1 MDKEVNE
8 GGRLAA
14 RPAFATTPGIAQK
27 SSLARSPS
35 LAASL
40 SGERFLVSYL
50 LRGDEKQARA
60 MASDICF
67 EQTVEFPEDLVP
79 PGLIRDAIV
88 GRIESLEAV
97 ERSGDVARSDAAE
110 LGLGA
115 AGQGPR
121 PGLHRAT
128 ISFAVETAQADIV
141 QLLNVVY
148 GNISIKPNI
157 RVERL
162 DLPESLL
169 ANFPGPSFGRP
180 GLREL
185 LGVPTRPLTSTAL
198 KPMGLSPAEIAD
210 QAYRF
215 ALGGIDIIKDDH
227 GILDQIF
234 CPFEERVERCAE
246 AVARAN
252 RETGLRSVYM
262 ANITG
267 RMDRILSSA
276 RRAKELGAGAL
287 LICPA
292 LTGFDAVRLIAE
304 DAAIGLP
311 IMAHPSFG
319 GVLATSRDSGI
330 SHAALYGTLM
340 RLCGAD
346 ASVYPNFGGRFSFTK
361 EECVGI
367 ARATG
372 ERLGA
377 LKQAF
382 PAPGGGMTPERTAE
396 MLEVYGKDFIL
407 LVGAGLHR
415 NSPDLAANARQLLGM
430 LRMM

>member
-1 MDKEVNE
+1 MEKNPKN
-8 GGRLAA
+8 GGRRAA
-14 RPAFATTPGIAQK
+14 APGHAAKPDRAVEPGFAEASG
-27 SSLARSPS
+27 

-50 LRGDEKQARA
+50 LSGDEDQARA

-67 EQTVEFPEDLVP
+67 EQTVELPGDLVP
-79 PGLIRDAIV
+79 PGLIADAIV
-88 GRIESLEAV
+88 GRIERFDEVERPKDV
-97 ERSGDVARSDAAE
+97 ERSYMA
-110 LGLGA
+110 GLEPGA
-115 AGQGPR
+115 
-121 PGLHRAT
+121 GLSPPTRLFRAS
-128 ISFAVETAQADIV
+128 ISFAIETAQSDIV

-148 GNISIKPNI
+148 GNISIKPNR

-169 ANFPGPSFGRP
+169 ANFSGPRFGRL

-185 LGVPTRPLTSTAL
+185 LGVPRRPLTSTAL
-198 KPMGLSPAEIAD
+198 KPMGLSPEEIAD
-210 QAYRF
+210 QAYSF

-234 CPFEERVERCAE
+234 CPFEERVGRCAE

-262 ANITG
+262 ANVTG
-267 RMDRILSSA
+267 RMDRIMDSA

-292 LTGFDAVRLIAE
+292 LTGFDAVRLLAE
-304 DAAIGLP
+304 DSTIGLP

-319 GVLATSRDSGI
+319 GVLATSKDSGI
-330 SHAALYGTLM
+330 PHATLYGTLM
-340 RLCGAD
+340 RLSGAD

-372 ERLGA
+372 EHLGA
-377 LKQAF
+377 LKRAF

-396 MLEVYGKDFIL
+396 MLQVYGKDFIL

-415 NSPDLAANARQLLGM
+415 NGPDLTANARQLLRM
-430 LRMM
+430 LETL

>member
-1 MDKEVNE
+1 MDRNKEK
-8 GGRLAA
+8 GRLA
-14 RPAFATTPGIAQK
+14 
-27 SSLARSPS
+27 SY
-35 LAASL
+35 L

-50 LRGDEKQARA
+50 LAGDEKQAQA

-79 PGLIRDAIV
+79 PGLIRDSIV
-88 GRIESLEAV
+88 GRIEGFAP
-97 ERSGDVARSDAAE
+97 
-110 LGLGA
+110 
-115 AGQGPR
+115 AG
-121 PGLHRAT
+121 PGVYRAS
-128 ISFAVETAQADIV
+128 ISFATETAQADIV

-162 DLPESLL
+162 DLPDSLL
-169 ANFPGPSFGRP
+169 ANYPGPRFGRQ

-185 LGVPTRPLTSTAL
+185 LGVPSRPLTSTAL
-198 KPMGLSPAEIAD
+198 KPMGLSPGEIAD

-227 GILDQIF
+227 GLLDQVF
-234 CPFEERVERCAE
+234 CPFEERVARCAE
-246 AVARAN
+246 AVRRAN

-262 ANITG
+262 ANVTG
-267 RMDRILSSA
+267 RMDRIQASA

-292 LTGFDAVRLIAE
+292 LTGFDALRLLAE

-319 GVLATSRDSGI
+319 GVLATSKDSGI
-330 SHAALYGTLM
+330 SHATLYGTLM
-340 RLCGAD
+340 RLSGAD
-346 ASVYPNFGGRFSFTK
+346 ATVYPNFGGRFSFTK
-361 EECVGI
+361 EECIGI

-372 ERLGA
+372 EPLGT
-377 LKQAF
+377 LKPAF
-382 PAPGGGMTPERTAE
+382 PAPGGGMTPERTEE
-396 MLEVYGKDFIL
+396 MLTVYGKEFIL

-415 NSPDLAANARQLLGM
+415 NGPDLTANARQLLGM
-430 LRMM
+430 LETM

>member
-1 MDKEVNE
+1 MVKKMN
-8 GGRLAA
+8 GGGQLAA
-14 RPAFATTPGIAQK
+14 
-27 SSLARSPS
+27 L
-35 LAASL
+35 L
-40 SGERFLVSYL
+40 SGERFLVTYL
-50 LRGDEKQARA
+50 LRGDEEQARA

-79 PGLIRDAIV
+79 AGLIRDAIV
-88 GRIESLEAV
+88 GQIESLEAV
-97 ERSGDVARSDAAE
+97 GR
-110 LGLGA
+110 
-115 AGQGPR
+115 GPR

-169 ANFPGPSFGRP
+169 ANFPGPRFGRT

-227 GILDQIF
+227 GILDQVF
-234 CPFEERVERCAE
+234 CPFEERVGRCAE
-246 AVARAN
+246 AVARGEPRDRPPIGLHGQRN
-252 RETGLRSVYM
+252 RENGQDHEFRPQSQGP
-262 ANITG
+262 G
-267 RMDRILSSA
+267 RWA
-276 RRAKELGAGAL
+276 AL

-319 GVLATSRDSGI
+319 GVLATSKDSGI
-330 SHAALYGTLM
+330 AHAALYGTLM

-372 ERLGA
+372 EPMGA
-377 LKQAF
+377 LKSAF

-430 LRMM
+430 LQTM

>member
-1 MDKEVNE
+1 MEKNPKN
-8 GGRLAA
+8 GRSRAV
-14 RPAFATTPGIAQK
+14 TPG
-27 SSLARSPS
+27 

-50 LRGDEKQARA
+50 LSGDEDQARA

-67 EQTVEFPEDLVP
+67 EQTVEFPGDLVP
-79 PGLIRDAIV
+79 PGFIADAIV
-88 GRIESLEAV
+88 GRIERFDEV
-97 ERSGDVARSDAAE
+97 ERPIDVERFDSSGLGPGSYLGPVAR
-110 LGLGA
+110 LF
-115 AGQGPR
+115 
-121 PGLHRAT
+121 RAS
-128 ISFAVETAQADIV
+128 ISFAIETAQSDIV

-162 DLPESLL
+162 ELPAGLL
-169 ANFPGPSFGRP
+169 AKFPGPRFGRE

-185 LGVPTRPLTSTAL
+185 LGVPSRPLTSTAL
-198 KPMGLSPAEIAD
+198 KPMGLSPEEIAD

-227 GILDQIF
+227 GILDQVF
-234 CPFEERVERCAE
+234 CPFEERVGRCAE
-246 AVARAN
+246 AVGRAN

-262 ANITG
+262 ANVTG
-267 RMDRILSSA
+267 RMDRIMNSA
-276 RRAKELGAGAL
+276 RRAKELGAGGL

-292 LTGFDAVRLIAE
+292 LTGFDAMRLLAE
-304 DAAIGLP
+304 DSTIGLP
-311 IMAHPSFG
+311 VMAHPSFG
-319 GVLATSRDSGI
+319 GVLATSKDSGI
-330 SHAALYGTLM
+330 THATLYGTLM
-340 RLCGAD
+340 RLSGAD

-372 ERLGA
+372 EPLGA

-396 MLEVYGKDFIL
+396 MLQVYGKDFIL

-415 NSPDLAANARQLLGM
+415 NGPDLTANAKQLLRM
-430 LRMM
+430 LETL